1 MGGALER
8 VIVVVS
14 AVLFA
19 GGVPPCAARAQ
30 DEPPAA
36 RSPERLEPGLGDEPG
51 VMPSEEVGHIR
62 VVERD
67 DPAGDAGSALLAIG
81 GSLAGLG
88 ALTLLGIGVDLAI
101 VVTTAWGSLR
111 VPLPP
116 SELLFSALGA
126 LGGGLVVAL
135 VGVIVDAL
143 GPPPRETRRPVTLLD
158 SVIRF

>member
-8 VIVVVS
+8 VIVLVS

-30 DEPPAA
+30 DEPAAA
-36 RSPERLEPGLGDEPG
+36 RSPERLEPGLGDEPDA
-51 VMPSEEVGHIR
+51 MPSDEVGHIR
-62 VVERD
+62 IVERD

-101 VVTTAWGSLR
+101 VVTTVWGGSLR
-111 VPLPP
+111 VPLAP
-116 SELLFSALGA
+116 SELSFSALGA
-126 LGGGLVVAL
+126 LGGGLVVAV

-143 GPPPRETRRPVTLLD
+143 APPARETRGR
-158 SVIRF
+158 